1 MTLGRRQML
10 VGSTIAVGALGVTA
24 ACGSRDTP
32 AAPQAPGES
41 AENAELAKTADI
53 PVGSALVVDDI
64 VLTQEQPGQIRGF
77 STECPHAGCAVSKV
91 AGAELICPCHGSSFG
106 LDGAVITGPARG
118 PLTPVDVVVRGDSVV
133 RG

>member
-1 MTLGRRQML
+1 ML
-10 VGSTIAVGALGVTA
+10 VGSTIAVGALGATA
-24 ACGSRDTP
+24 ACGTRDTP
-32 AAPQAPGES
+32 AAAPDVPEAS
-41 AENAELAKTADI
+41 AGNTALATTADV
-53 PVGSALVVDDI
+53 PVGSALVVGDI
-64 VLTQEQPGQIRGF
+64 VLTQERPGQIRAF

-118 PLTPVDVVVRGDSVV
+118 PLTPVDVIVRGDSVV